1 MTTMRLDLFATSLT
15 VMAVLGLLAA
25 ASGSARAA
33 DTIARSQAPAEA
45 GWQKVL
51 ARKGGCA
58 MSVPA
63 DWKVDPLIKG
73 SAGRAD
79 NSASAVVSLADSVS
93 TLAEVKPVMERMFK
107 PTKTFEDSAHR
118 LWYEYQN
125 AGAPH
130 WYVGVPVKGG
140 ICGAQISF
148 KAGQEDVAKKV
159 AASVGPG

>member
-1 MTTMRLDLFATSLT
+1 MTKKHLELLETAFPVA
-15 VMAVLGLLAA
+15 AILGLLAA
-25 ASGSARAA
+25 MSGGARAA
-33 DTIARSQAPAEA
+33 DPPTPA

-63 DWKVDPLIKG
+63 DWKIDSLIKG
-73 SAGRAD
+73 SAAMAD
-79 NSASAVVSLADSVS
+79 DTASAVVSLADSVS
-93 TLAEVKPVMERMFK
+93 TLADVKPVMQRMFK

-130 WYVGVPVKGG
+130 WYVGVPVRGG

-148 KAGQEDVAKKV
+148 KAGKEDVAKKV